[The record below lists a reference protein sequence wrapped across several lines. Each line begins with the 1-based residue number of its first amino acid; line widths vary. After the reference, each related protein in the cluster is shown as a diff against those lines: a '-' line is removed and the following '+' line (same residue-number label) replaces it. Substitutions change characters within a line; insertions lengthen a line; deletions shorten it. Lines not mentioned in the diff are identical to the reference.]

1 MKGQAIPYLV
11 FWRAGHIWHR
21 GLAIHRDRSLQ
32 PGILVRIHLN
42 LGRYH
47 VYSMLHIAIS
57 QTQLYLAL
65 QNEQQ
70 GNSML
75 LQRQSVEGNRE
86 NVNRAPYPIWF

>member
-1 MKGQAIPYLV
+1 MAE
-11 FWRAGHIWHR
+11 

-32 PGILVRIHLN
+32 PRILVRIHLN
-42 LGRYH
+42 LGDIT
-47 VYSMLHIAIS
+47 SIPCMLHIAIS

-75 LQRQSVEGNRE
+75 LQRR
-86 NVNRAPYPIWF
+86 PI